1 MGSYAYISTC
11 ALLCYLFLFVT
22 FIIARRD
29 KLINAFLLVL
39 CALMLWA
46 GGSLFMRLQFQPS
59 IAFWYN
65 ISIVGLL
72 LILIALNNFIRIY
85 MGARNN
91 LWDIILSVYVVG
103 VIIFNSLTG
112 KLLAPPEAVVQADG
126 FVTFVY
132 HPTFLV
138 LIMYGPAVMG
148 VIKVIVDV
156 IRYSLPD
163 REIRKQLMPVVV
175 GLVSLLIGNIII
187 MLPVFKGIPM
197 DIAAGVVNAF
207 CLFYMLYHRRL
218 FKMTLLVSRRSC
230 YLASATIVFVL
241 FANLLNPLER
251 FITDYFSIFAE
262 YEMLIVAIIYTL
274 TTLLFSTLLKTIID
288 HIFVREEQSQA
299 KILEEFSMSV
309 AKSLRMNEILEKL
322 INVIQTALGISWVG
336 VCTISERE
344 NAYVINYCSDPLEQ
358 ETVIFSV
365 DNPIAQWFQVHDEI
379 MMLQDFHRNIEYRS
393 MWEEEKKRLQ
403 NLKIRCLIPLRE
415 GNELIGILLLT
426 GKPKN
431 KKFTYSDESFLAS
444 VETVASIAIKNAALY
459 EKAYHDARTDDLTG
473 LLNRKYFYKVLDQ
486 QFAKSESPALALMIL
501 NIDDFK
507 LYNQLYGA
515 PAGDAALR
523 QIADVIRSA
532 VGESGYCARYS
543 GKEFAVVLPD
553 YDLLTARN
561 LAENIQRRVARLCD
575 IADSDYSMKTLTIS
589 IGICAAPYGALTS
602 KQLIENTEQAVYH
615 VKRNGKGAIKLHSDG
630 QFDILDSARDIK
642 PLSHQSVYSEYAPT
656 IYALT
661 AAIDTKDHYTFNH
674 SKNVAYYATKLA
686 AAYGIDADGV
696 EIINEA
702 ALLHDVGK
710 IGVPEHILN
719 KPGNLTDSEYTA
731 IQKHVE
737 NSIGIIRHLPS
748 LDYVIPAVIGHH
760 ERWDGRGYPRHI
772 AGQDIPLY
780 ARILCVADSFDAI
793 TSDRIYRKGRS
804 ADVALSILQEQAG
817 KQFDPE
823 LAELFI
829 REFRKG
835 HIHLQK
841 NETGNLSIASE

>member
-1 MGSYAYISTC
+1 MGSYAYISTS

-29 KLINAFLLVL
+29 KLINAFLGNL
-39 CALMLWA
+39 CALMLWV
-46 GGSLFMRLQFQPS
+46 GGSLFMRLQLWPS
-59 IAFWYN
+59 FEFWYN

-85 MGARNN
+85 MGARLN
-91 LWDIILSVYVVG
+91 LWDWILNIYVVV
-103 VIIFNSLTG
+103 VIVFNTITG
-112 KLLAPPEAVVQADG
+112 ALLAPPEAIAQPDG
-126 FVTFVY
+126 SVAFVY
-132 HPTFLV
+132 HPTALV
-138 LIMYGPAVMG
+138 LVMYGPAVLG
-148 VIKVIVDV
+148 VIKVVVDV
-156 IRYSLPD
+156 IRYSIAD
-163 REIRKQLMPVVV
+163 NEVRKQLMPVVIGLLGLLV
-175 GLVSLLIGNIII
+175 GNVII
-187 MLPVFKGIPM
+187 MFPIFKGIPM
-197 DIAAGVVNAF
+197 DIAFGVVNAF

-230 YLASATIVFVL
+230 YMASATLVFVA
-241 FANLLNPLER
+241 FANVLKPLQR
-251 FITDYFSIFAE
+251 FVAANFSIFAD

-274 TTLLFSTLLKTIID
+274 ATILFSSLLKTIID
-288 HIFVREEQSQA
+288 HIFIREEQSQA
-299 KILEEFSMSV
+299 KILEEFSMAV
-309 AKSLRMNEILEKL
+309 AQSLRMNEILEKL
-322 INVIQTALGISWVG
+322 VSVIQAALGIAWVG
-336 VCTISERE
+336 VCTASKHDSV
-344 NAYVINYCSDPLEQ
+344 YVVDYCSDPLEHNS
-358 ETVIFSV
+358 VLFSA
-365 DNPIAQWFQVHDEI
+365 DNPIVQWFQTHDEI
-379 MMLQDFHRNIEYRS
+379 LMLQDFHRNIEYRS

-403 NLKIRCLIPLRE
+403 NLRIKCLIPLRE
-415 GNELIGILLLT
+415 SNELIGILLLS

-444 VETVASIAIKNAALY
+444 VKTVASIAIKNAALY

-473 LLNRKYFYKVLDQ
+473 LINRKYFYKILNRE
-486 QFAKSESPALALMIL
+486 FERSENQALSLMIL

-515 PAGDAALR
+515 PAGDAALK

-532 VGESGYCARYS
+532 VGDGGYCARYS
-543 GKEFAVVLPD
+543 GKEFAVVLPG
-553 YDLLTARN
+553 YDLLSARN
-561 LAENIQRRVARLCD
+561 IAENIQRRVAKLCD
-575 IADSDYSMKTLTIS
+575 IHDEDYSIKALTLS
-589 IGICAAPYGALTS
+589 IGICASPYGAVTV
-602 KQLIENTEQAVYH
+602 KQLVENTEQAVYH

-630 QFDILDSARDIK
+630 QLGPSALPEEQPARVD
-642 PLSHQSVYSEYAPT
+642 LQSVYSEYAPT

-674 SKNVAYYATKLA
+674 SKNVAYYSTKLA
-686 AAYGIDADGV
+686 SAYGIDADGV

-719 KPGNLTDSEYTA
+719 KPDRLTDAEYAA

-780 ARILCVADSFDAI
+780 ARILCVADTFDAI

-804 ADVALSILQEQAG
+804 ADVALEILLEQAG

-823 LAELFI
+823 LAELFV

-835 HIHLQK
+835 NILLQK
-841 NETGNLSIASE
+841 NEVNLTSVS